1 MNTLATPPLRLEG
14 GRGALMLQIILICR
28 GSTNAPALSP
38 SSGTS
43 CHLPPGGGGV
53 PPLSQEG
60 ELSISTFY

>member
-1 MNTLATPPLRLEG
+1 MSTLATPPIILEG
-14 GRGALMLQIILICR
+14 GWGALMLQIILICR

-53 PPLSQEG
+53 PLLAKRGS
-60 ELSISTFY
+60 